1 MSGST
6 QKLRLVTKKNL
17 HILKAVSSLKASL
30 FKVNKTRSLGHIA
43 QVRVQSL
50 VISDLRLETKGF
62 LVRFQSL
69 AMCRDKL
76 SSVIVLVMSKFS

>member
-1 MSGST
+1 M
-6 QKLRLVTKKNL
+6 RLVIKKNL
-17 HILKAVSSLKASL
+17 RILKAVSSLKDSL